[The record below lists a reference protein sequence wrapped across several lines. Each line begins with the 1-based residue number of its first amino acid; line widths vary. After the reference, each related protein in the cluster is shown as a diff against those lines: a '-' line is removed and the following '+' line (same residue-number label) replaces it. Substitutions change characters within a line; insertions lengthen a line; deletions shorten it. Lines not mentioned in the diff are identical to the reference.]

1 MALTLQQVLKQ
12 LDVDEPN
19 YAVLAALGP
28 DALPHLAVLVA
39 GDDPAVA
46 SKAAYLASLIQSD
59 DAITVLASAAASPNE
74 SVRVAAATGLR
85 NVPTSQ
91 ALPWADRLL
100 DDADVGVRR
109 QALRSVARLG
119 METLEPKVK
128 VMASRDA
135 VPALRQL
142 AKQELKRITD
152 LRAAAVKESAG
163 APAKARKP
171 RAAGRRTARGK

>member
-1 MALTLQQVLKQ
+1 MSLTLQQVLRQ
-12 LDVDEPN
+12 LDIDEPN
-19 YAVLAALGP
+19 YAALAALGP
-28 DALPHLAVLVA
+28 DALPHLAILVR
-39 GDDPAVA
+39 GEDPGVA

-59 DAITVLASAAASPNE
+59 DSIEVIASAAASPNDA
-74 SVRVAAATGLR
+74 VRVAAATGLR

-100 DDADVGVRR
+100 DDADAGVRQ

-128 VMASRDA
+128 LMASRDS

-142 AKQELKRITD
+142 AKKELKRITD
-152 LRAAAVKESAG
+152 VRAAAAKQGAG
-163 APAKARKP
+163 ATAKSAK
-171 RAAGRRTARGK
+171 RTARGRRKAKRK